1 MLKTRFLKVKLL
13 KIALLILVSCVVAAC
28 QTFKL
33 KSTVGTVSIHG
44 LADKSEG
51 LQRALLS
58 FKYDNLQ
65 QHALFIHGKN
75 STFSKNGVVVMAH
88 GFHPNPPMYGKL
100 NSGESLRPGNY
111 YRAWI
116 EAYAKAGFNVLVPDY
131 RGHNISEGYKYTH
144 QANKHELPEQYYAKD
159 ALASLL
165 ALEKQLE
172 TEFQDVVIVG
182 HSMGSPIAFWLGQ
195 QLKERVK
202 LVSLWSSAKYKLG
215 TNMFSPPFVI
225 HHGKEDKVTPFENS
239 EYYINNFGSSL
250 ISINQYNSD
259 KHLITGQDFI
269 QAIKIDVALINTIF
283 SKENTDVSHSIR
295 K

>member
-1 MLKTRFLKVKLL
+1 MLKVRFLKARFPKIRRL
-13 KIALLILVSCVVAAC
+13 KIALLILASCAVGAC
-28 QTFKL
+28 QTI
-33 KSTVGTVSIHG
+33 KSTNSLNTVN
-44 LADKSEG
+44 LQRLPDKSEG

-58 FKYDNLQ
+58 FKYDDLQ

-75 STFSKNGVVVMAH
+75 KNFSEKGVVVIAH

-100 NSGESLRPGNY
+100 KSGESLRPGNY

-131 RGHNISEGYKYTH
+131 RGHNSSQGYEYTH
-144 QANKHELPEQYYAKD
+144 QAKKYELPEQYYAKD
-159 ALASLL
+159 GLASLL

-195 QLKERVK
+195 QLTGRAK
-202 LVSLWSSAKYKLG
+202 LVSLWSSAKYKLD
-215 TNMFSPPFVI
+215 TNKFSPPFVI
-225 HHGKEDKVTPFENS
+225 HHGKEDKVTPIGNT

-250 ISINQYNSD
+250 ISNNQYNSD
-259 KHLITGQDFI
+259 KHLINGQDFI

-283 SKENTDVSHSIR
+283 SKENH
-295 K
+295 